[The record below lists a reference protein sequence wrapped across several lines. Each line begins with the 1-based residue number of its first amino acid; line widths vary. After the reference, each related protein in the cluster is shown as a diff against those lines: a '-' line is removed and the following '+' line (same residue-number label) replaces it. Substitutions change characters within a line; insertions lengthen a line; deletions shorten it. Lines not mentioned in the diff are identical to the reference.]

1 MRHARLTWEGAFHH
15 IMNRGV
21 NEEKIFSTADLKSKY
36 IELLA
41 EKSVIYRMRILAY
54 CIMDNHYHLL
64 LQNSSERLSEFMRN
78 LNSQYGFYY
87 RRVIGGK
94 GYVFQ
99 DRFKSTLIQNES
111 YLLQAI
117 AYVIQN
123 PVRANLVDRFDN
135 YSWSSGSLY
144 YSGDNKSFVDRGFV
158 EDLFGIKEN
167 FFMALQSAHKQKYV
181 VKRSKYGQIFGDEEF
196 IKEAEKKYDRRKER
210 SVRENKRTD
219 DRYFEPVE
227 KIIFEFQQKYGIKLE
242 DINTITHEGKRMRGE
257 FLVLLKDLG
266 GLTYREIIE
275 FDLFSDLSFGSL
287 GSLYFHT
294 KRRKKR

>member
-1 MRHARLTWEGAFHH
+1 MRHARLTWQGAFHH

-21 NEEKIFSTADLKSKY
+21 NEEKIFSSAELKSKY

-64 LQNSSERLSEFMRN
+64 LQNSSGKLSEFMRN

-87 RRVIGGK
+87 RKVVGGK

-117 AYVIQN
+117 VYVIQN

-144 YSGDNKSFVDRGFV
+144 FSGDNKSFIDRGFV
-158 EDLFGIKEN
+158 ESLFGTKEN
-167 FFMALQSAHKQKYV
+167 FFMALQNAHKQKYE
-181 VKRSKYGQIFGDEEF
+181 VKRSKYGQIFGDKEF

-210 SVRENKRTD
+210 SVRQNKRTD

-227 KIIFEFQQKYGIKLE
+227 KIIFEFQQKYGVKLE
-242 DINTITHEGKRMRGE
+242 DIDTITHEGKRMRGE

-266 GLTYREIIE
+266 GLTYGEVME

-294 KRRKKR
+294 KRRKKQ

>member
-21 NEEKIFSTADLKSKY
+21 NEEKIFSSADLKSKY

-64 LQNSSERLSEFMRN
+64 LQNSSGKLSEFMRN

-111 YLLQAI
+111 YLVQAI
-117 AYVIQN
+117 VYVIQN

-144 YSGDNKSFVDRGFV
+144 FSGDNKSFIDRGFV
-158 EDLFGIKEN
+158 EDLFGSKEN

-242 DINTITHEGKRMRGE
+242 DI
-257 FLVLLKDLG
+257 
-266 GLTYREIIE
+266 
-275 FDLFSDLSFGSL
+275 
-287 GSLYFHT
+287 
-294 KRRKKR
+294 